1 MQNASVTWV
10 QDRQTRLRLFVALAA
25 ESAFPSRRDGM
36 FSTQQDQTAY
46 RAETCAEAH
55 RAAAVARVVR
65 RPSARGTR
73 QRPSSGS
80 SCSRSEWFAAAKL
93 AERITRRRRTR
104 PPTETR
110 EPSDRP
116 PLRPGKIRVSIL
128 QDHHRAIPAWF
139 AACRRNRRAP
149 SPSDREPGPDGV
161 ARATLACGVESLSQQ
176 IRTCNFQSTKQIKGT
191 SDERE
196 NCFLDR

>member
-1 MQNASVTWV
+1 MRRAEAMSLVSTTLV
-10 QDRQTRLRLFVALAA
+10 GIAVAERVRHLGTGPTDTVAL
-25 ESAFPSRRDGM
+25 
-36 FSTQQDQTAY
+36 
-46 RAETCAEAH
+46 
-55 RAAAVARVVR
+55 VR
-65 RPSARGTR
+65 SPRG
-73 QRPSSGS
+73 GVG
-80 SCSRSEWFAAAKL
+80 F
-93 AERITRRRRTR
+93 
-104 PPTETR
+104 
-110 EPSDRP
+110 PSDRP

-176 IRTCNFQSTKQIKGT
+176 IRTCNLQSTRQIKGT